1 MSRVIGHIDLDY
13 FYAQVEEVAD
23 PSLKERPVIV
33 CVFSGRTEDSGA
45 VATSNYKAR
54 ELGVRSGMPIV
65 LAKKKLEGHDPAVIR
80 MEHAKYEAVSER
92 IMSDLEQMV
101 DILEPTGIDEAFF
114 DLTTSSGGDYA
125 KASRMA
131 ESIKESIYRS
141 EHLTSSVGL
150 GRSKV
155 VAKLG
160 SDAVKPAGLTV
171 ILPESTSA
179 FLGPLPVNKLYG
191 VGPKTT
197 SVLDQMGIKTVRQ
210 LAEADGAELERHFGR
225 KFGAYLAA
233 AATGTD
239 ADPVIAGLEPT
250 QFSRIITLKRDTRD
264 PTEAVDQLSKG
275 IEFLHEKLASS
286 TKSCRTVSAIVIL
299 TDLSAR
305 TKSRTFESPI
315 NDLATI
321 KGAALALFEELGR
334 TADKDFRRVGIRVS
348 ALTGVEDQ
356 TSLSEYL
363 RPGGSQNG

>member
-45 VATSNYKAR
+45 VATSNYRSR
-54 ELGVRSGMPIV
+54 ELGVRSGMSII
-65 LAKKKLEGHDPAVIR
+65 LAKKKLEGHNPAIIR
-80 MEHAKYEAVSER
+80 MDHAKYEAVSER
-92 IMSDLEQMV
+92 IMSDVEQMV
-101 DILEPTGIDEAFF
+101 DVLEPTGIDEAFF

-125 KASRMA
+125 KASSIA
-131 ESIKESIYRS
+131 QSIKESIYKS
-141 EHLTSSVGL
+141 EHLTCSVGL

-171 ILPESTSA
+171 ILPEATSA
-179 FLGPLPVNKLYG
+179 FLDPLPVSNLYG

-197 SVLDQMGIKTVRQ
+197 AALNQMCIMTVRQ
-210 LAEADGAELERHFGR
+210 LADADGAELERHFGR
-225 KFGAYLAA
+225 KFGAYLTA

-239 ADPVIAGLEPT
+239 TDPVVAGLEPT

-264 PTEAVDQLSKG
+264 ATEAIDQLSRG

-286 TKSCRTVSAIVIL
+286 SKSCKTVSAIAIL
-299 TDLSAR
+299 TDLSAK
-305 TKSRTFESPI
+305 TKSRTFESPM

-321 KGAALALFEELGR
+321 RGAALTLFEELGR
-334 TADKDFRRVGIRVS
+334 TVDKDFRRVGVRVS
-348 ALTGVEDQ
+348 GLTGVEDQ

-363 RPGGSQNG
+363 RPGGT